1 MTYVLGHNIEC
12 PTSFWWII
20 IVSYNITNLYL
31 TRKQW
36 NWLENRDLIDVARW
50 YSSRTF
56 YTPSQ
61 GVIQN
66 LFWNLRFT
74 HIFERK
80 TMNSHC
86 LIILSLMFPLHSIS
100 AQASSCNEGC
110 SLIQTGRRIIAW
122 HADSNMKHMV
132 PQMHVTSIES
142 SNSEATIDL
151 RSWRGH
157 KNRHHRRHLRNVRSA
172 IS

>member
-20 IVSYNITNLYL
+20 LVAYNITNLYL

-36 NWLENRDLIDVARW
+36 NWLENLIDVARW

-66 LFWNLRFT
+66 LFWSLRFT

-86 LIILSLMFPLHSIS
+86 LLILSLMFPLHSIS

-110 SLIQTGRRIIAW
+110 SLTHR
-122 HADSNMKHMV
+122 K
-132 PQMHVTSIES
+132 
-142 SNSEATIDL
+142 
-151 RSWRGH
+151 
-157 KNRHHRRHLRNVRSA
+157 KNYCLARWLQYETHGLSDACHFYWKLK
-172 IS
+172 